1 VYQILHKKLF
11 AEDTKR
17 EGVRAMKAKRELTK
31 QEKKDMTMKYEIA
44 EELGLLDKVRESGW
58 RGLTSRESGRIG
70 GLMGRRKAEAR
81 AREKACN
88 PNAGKI

>member
-1 VYQILHKKLF
+1 
-11 AEDTKR
+11 
-17 EGVRAMKAKRELTK
+17 
-31 QEKKDMTMKYEIA
+31 MTMKYEMA
-44 EELGLLDKVRESGW
+44 EGLGLLDKVRESGW

>member
-1 VYQILHKKLF
+1 
-11 AEDTKR
+11 
-17 EGVRAMKAKRELTK
+17 MKAKRELTK

-70 GLMGRRKAEAR
+70 GLMGWRKAEAR

>member
-1 VYQILHKKLF
+1 
-11 AEDTKR
+11 
-17 EGVRAMKAKRELTK
+17 MKAKRELTK

-44 EELGLLDKVRESGW
+44 E
-58 RGLTSRESGRIG
+58 

>member
-1 VYQILHKKLF
+1 
-11 AEDTKR
+11 
-17 EGVRAMKAKRELTK
+17 MKAKRKLTK

>member
-1 VYQILHKKLF
+1 
-11 AEDTKR
+11 
-17 EGVRAMKAKRELTK
+17 MKAKRELTK

-44 EELGLLDKVRESGW
+44 EELGLLDKVRESG
-58 RGLTSRESGRIG
+58 RIG

>member
-1 VYQILHKKLF
+1 MG
-11 AEDTKR
+11 TKR
-17 EGVRAMKAKRELTK
+17 KLTK

-70 GLMGRRKAEAR
+70 GLMGRRKAVAR